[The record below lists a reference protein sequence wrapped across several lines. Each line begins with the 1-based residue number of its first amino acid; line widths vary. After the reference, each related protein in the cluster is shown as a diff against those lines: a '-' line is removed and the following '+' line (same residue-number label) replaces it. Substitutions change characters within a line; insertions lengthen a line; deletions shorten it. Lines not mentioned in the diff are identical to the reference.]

1 MIESPKVAARPELH
15 ARSWGP
21 AVAVVLI
28 CASIALLLS
37 FDAVYERLQW
47 ALSAAQPSIAA
58 HPRLGAIAFVL
69 FAALSAIL
77 ACFSSALLLPAAVFA
92 WGTTVTRGLLWLG
105 WLLGGLA
112 TSALGRELRRAA
124 GDGVQDS
131 QQARFISA
139 NDPITLD
146 HTESGSASEPFK
158 APPPGS
164 LGYTLYGVRLR
175 P

>member
-1 MIESPKVAARPELH
+1 MIEPPKVAACPELH

-77 ACFSSALLLPAAVFA
+77 ACFSSALLPAAVFT

-112 TSALGRELRRAA
+112 TSALGREFRRPRGMVSKTPNKLDLYLQTTQLRSTIPRA
-124 GDGVQDS
+124 D
-131 QQARFISA
+131 RPA
-139 NDPITLD
+139 NLSKHPHQGRWGI
-146 HTESGSASEPFK
+146 
-158 APPPGS
+158 
-164 LGYTLYGVRLR
+164 R
-175 P
+175 

>member
-1 MIESPKVAARPELH
+1 MIEPPKVAARPELH

-77 ACFSSALLLPAAVFA
+77 ACFSSALLPAAVFT
-92 WGTTVTRGLLWLG
+92 WGTTVTLGLLWLG
-105 WLLGGLA
+105 WLLGGLV
-112 TSALGRELRRAA
+112 TSALGRELRRPRGMVSKTPNKLDLYLQTTQLRSTIPRA
-124 GDGVQDS
+124 D
-131 QQARFISA
+131 RPA
-139 NDPITLD
+139 NLSKHPHQGRWGI
-146 HTESGSASEPFK
+146 
-158 APPPGS
+158 
-164 LGYTLYGVRLR
+164 R
-175 P
+175 